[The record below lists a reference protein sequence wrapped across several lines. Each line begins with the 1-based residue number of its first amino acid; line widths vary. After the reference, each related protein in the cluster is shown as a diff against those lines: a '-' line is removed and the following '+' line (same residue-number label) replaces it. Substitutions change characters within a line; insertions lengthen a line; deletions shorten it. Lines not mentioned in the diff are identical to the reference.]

1 MTYLVAA
8 RFPVWSNFC
17 GFIYYEDEFSTL
29 YQKKSVYERSLRI
42 IKEKIFSFGKGLYCA
57 QMRVSGWLSSKLLCK
72 MIRIILSI

>member
-8 RFPVWSNFC
+8 QFPVWSNFC

-29 YQKKSVYERSLRI
+29 YQRKSVYG
-42 IKEKIFSFGKGLYCA
+42 KEFKNNKGEDFSFGNELYCA
-57 QMRVSGWLSSKLLCK
+57 QTRVSGWLSSKLLCK